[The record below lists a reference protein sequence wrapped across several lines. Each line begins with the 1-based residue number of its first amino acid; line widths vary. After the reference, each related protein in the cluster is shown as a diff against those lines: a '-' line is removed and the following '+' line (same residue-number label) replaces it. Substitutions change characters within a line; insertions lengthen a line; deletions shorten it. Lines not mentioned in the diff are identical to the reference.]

1 MENPILHNSL
11 VRQHHIFI
19 CALMGIAYAL
29 SFGLSF
35 NVSPIGIA
43 TDALISCILFFC
55 EGAILWS
62 IFTYS
67 RIEILRF
74 YQSVT
79 IHTAYLFLSAIIM
92 LLFEYPV
99 MKISAPQ
106 CLPDYI
112 RSLPARIF
120 CLIII
125 YVLFR
130 RYYLSNMAD
139 NDYDSEEHTD
149 LDNKTEES
157 IAVDVI
163 ERITVK
169 VGTKIKV
176 IPVDEVIY
184 FKAEDDYV
192 SVVTDQGHWLKSE
205 RLKDYEES
213 LPSNEFARVHRSYIV
228 NISKIS
234 KIERYGQ
241 KQMLS
246 LNNGEQIRISLTGYK
261 ILKEKLKL

>member
-19 CALMGIAYAL
+19 CLLVGLAYAL
-29 SFGLSF
+29 SFGVSF
-35 NVSPIGIA
+35 SVSPIGIA
-43 TDALISCILFFC
+43 TDALISSVLLFS
-55 EGAILWS
+55 EAVILWS

-67 RIEILRF
+67 RIEILGF

-79 IHTAYLFLSAIIM
+79 IHIAYVFLSAIIM
-92 LLFEYPV
+92 VLFEYPV

-106 CLPDYI
+106 SLSGYI
-112 RSLPARIF
+112 QSLPARVF

-125 YVLFR
+125 YASFR
-130 RYYLSNMAD
+130 RYYISNMSD

-149 LDNKTEES
+149 SENKTEES
-157 IAVDVI
+157 MPVDVI

-169 VGTKIKV
+169 IGTKIKV

-192 SVVTDQGHWLKSE
+192 SVVTEQGHWLKSE

-228 NISKIS
+228 NMSKIS

-246 LNNGEQIRISLTGYK
+246 LNNGEQIRISMTGYK

>member
-19 CALMGIAYAL
+19 CALVGIAYAL

-35 NVSPIGIA
+35 SLSPIGISA
-43 TDALISCILFFC
+43 DAIISSLLLFC
-55 EGAILWS
+55 EAVILWS

-67 RIEILRF
+67 RIEILGF

-79 IHTAYLFLSAIIM
+79 IHIAYALLSVTIM
-92 LLFEYPV
+92 VLLEYLV
-99 MKISAPQ
+99 MTEFAKESLSIYFQ
-106 CLPDYI
+106 
-112 RSLPARIF
+112 SLPARVF
-120 CLIII
+120 CLIVI
-125 YVLFR
+125 YASFR
-130 RYYLSNMAD
+130 RYYISNMSENDFENDEHAD
-139 NDYDSEEHTD
+139 I
-149 LDNKTEES
+149 ES
-157 IAVDVI
+157 KLETVAPIDVI

>member
-19 CALMGIAYAL
+19 CVFVGIAYAL

-43 TDALISCILFFC
+43 TDALASCILFFG
-55 EGAILWS
+55 EAVILWS

-67 RIEILRF
+67 RIEVLGF

-79 IHTAYLFLSAIIM
+79 IHIAYVCLSAIIM

-99 MKISAPQ
+99 MKISALQ
-106 CLPDYI
+106 CLPEYFQ
-112 RSLPARIF
+112 SLPARVF

-125 YVLFR
+125 YVSFR
-130 RYYLSNMAD
+130 RYYISNMAD
-139 NDYDSEEHTD
+139 NDYDSEEHAD
-149 LDNKTEES
+149 IDNKLETV
-157 IAVDVI
+157 APVDVI

-192 SVVTDQGHWLKSE
+192 SVVTDQGHWLKSK

-213 LPSNEFARVHRSYIV
+213 LPSNKFARVHRSYIV

-246 LNNGEQIRISLTGYK
+246 LNNGEQIRISMTGYK